1 MIWVELVFNSC
12 GCHHWHRLYL
22 LLQQNPGCCDIPVTA
37 YPGCLEILTYK
48 WVKQWWFTY
57 TKTFSI
63 LTTIFPGGPVLTS
76 TTMSPFWILLELHMM
91 EVAVTTGAIRRAKLQ
106 SNCHH
111 QQTNTQLF
119 TGRMPFLLLN
129 QQCQSTK
136 GKGLLVVNKVR
147 KSWNCWICIAACLPS
162 TPATWLWDLST
173 WWWFVVSIW
182 GRW

>member
-1 MIWVELVFNSC
+1 MIPSWETLFSLQGWCTRYEDVGNDTSNFTTTITTPT
-12 GCHHWHRLYL
+12 L
-22 LLQQNPGCCDIPVTA
+22 LSYSTLS
-37 YPGCLEILTYK
+37 LSSL
-48 WVKQWWFTY
+48 
-57 TKTFSI
+57 SI
-63 LTTIFPGGPVLTS
+63 LTAIAPSEPGLARTR
-76 TTMSPFWILLELHMM
+76 TSPFWILLELQMM
-91 EVAVTTGAIRRAKLQ
+91 EVVVTTGAIRRAKLQ

-136 GKGLLVVNKVR
+136 GKGLLVVNKVH
-147 KSWNCWICIAACLPS
+147 KLWNCWICIAACLPS